1 VKTGA
6 SHRRGQRGTQREK
19 TIKQQLRFTDI
30 VRFAS
35 TALFQQKTRSLLTT
49 LGVLFGTFVLVISL
63 SLRLGTEQALLG
75 MFRRHNELRMI
86 RVSPGFGSRAPAIP
100 DEALQVKGEMTAAK
114 RERMREALTRQWHV
128 KNGRQGQV
136 PLTYERFQQ
145 LAGMDHVESVVPVH
159 YAMGRALVNQKSED
173 VRAVALP
180 AETSLGP
187 WVVDGRPLDSGD
199 ARAALVHE
207 FLLYRLGIRDDA
219 DVERIL
225 GQKLRLEYRPRLNS
239 ASFLAILS
247 GSPRPKAAPQDAVSE
262 DLTIVG
268 VFRTQ
273 TKEDPRSTV
282 GWLTEQAELFIPI
295 QAGKDLFFR
304 LPEVRESGLAEA
316 TVMVDSERSVQG
328 VLQEIRAL
336 GLNGFA
342 ALEHVERDRFIFAL
356 MLSVMTCV
364 AAVAILVAAFG
375 ITNTM
380 LMSVLERQ
388 REIGIMKAV
397 GARERDIQSI
407 FLVEGAAIGVLGSGL
422 GLLLAFAASFPGDA
436 WMRAMIEGQ
445 TPLPVTDPLFIF
457 PPWLALAIPP
467 IVVLVTIFAAALPA
481 RRAVK
486 LDPVAALRHE

>member
-1 VKTGA
+1 V
-6 SHRRGQRGTQREK
+6 HRET
-19 TIKQQLRFTDI
+19 TIKQHLRFTDI

-86 RVSPGFGSRAPAIP
+86 RVYPGSAPRAPAIP
-100 DEALQVKGEMTAAK
+100 EEQLRVEGTMDSAK
-114 RERMREALTRQWHV
+114 RERLRQALTRQWHM
-128 KNGRQGQV
+128 KNGQLGRV
-136 PLTYERFQQ
+136 PLTRERFEQ
-145 LAGMDHVESVVPVH
+145 LTGMNHVECVVPVH
-159 YAMGRALVNQKSED
+159 YAAGRARLNQKFED

-180 AETSLGP
+180 ADTPLGP
-187 WVVDGRPLDSGD
+187 WIVAGRLLTSGD
-199 ARAALVHE
+199 ARAALVNE

-219 DVERIL
+219 EVQRVL
-225 GQKLRLEYRPRLNS
+225 GQKLCLEYPSHPRTAGS
-239 ASFLAILS
+239 PLAIAN
-247 GSPRPKAAPQDAVSE
+247 GSAGTPPQDIVSE

-273 TKEDPRSTV
+273 TSEEPRSTA
-282 GWLTEQAELFIPI
+282 GWLTEQTELFVPI
-295 QAGKDLFFR
+295 QAGQDLFFR
-304 LPEVRESGLAEA
+304 LPDVRGFGLSEA
-316 TVMVDSERSVQG
+316 TVMVDSERNVQG

-388 REIGIMKAV
+388 REIGIMKSV

-407 FLVEGAAIGVLGSGL
+407 FLVEGAAIGAVGSTL
-422 GLLLAFAASFPGDA
+422 GLLLGFAVSFPADA

-467 IVVLVTIFAAALPA
+467 IVVLVTILAALLPA

>member
-1 VKTGA
+1 VI
-6 SHRRGQRGTQREK
+6 

-86 RVSPGFGSRAPAIP
+86 RVSPGFGSRAAAIP
-100 DEALQVKGEMTAAK
+100 DDALQVKGEMNPAK
-114 RERMREALTRQWHV
+114 RERMREALTRQWHM

-136 PLTYERFQQ
+136 PLTYERFQR
-145 LAGMDHVESVVPVH
+145 LAGMNHVQSVVPVH
-159 YAMGRALVNQKSED
+159 YGMGRALLNGKSED

-180 AETSLGP
+180 PDASLDR
-187 WVVDGRPLDSGD
+187 WLVAGRPLASSDG
-199 ARAALVHE
+199 RAALVHE

-219 DVERIL
+219 DVERSL
-225 GQKLRLEYRPRLNS
+225 GQKVRLEYRPRPRTP
-239 ASFLAILS
+239 ASLLAIFT
-247 GSPRPKAAPQDAVSE
+247 GSPSPETKPQEAVSE

-273 TKEDPRSTV
+273 SKDDPRSTV
-282 GWLTEQAELFIPI
+282 GWLTEQAELFVPI

-304 LPEVRESGLAEA
+304 LPDVRESGLTEA
-316 TVMVDSERSVQG
+316 TVMVDSEQNVQG

-342 ALEHVERDRFIFAL
+342 ALEHVERDRYLFAL

-380 LMSVLERQ
+380 LMTVLERQ

-407 FLVEGAAIGVLGSGL
+407 FLVEGAAIGVVGSGL
-422 GLLLAFAASFPGDA
+422 GLLLAFVASFPGDA

-457 PPWLALAIPP
+457 PLWLALTIPP